1 VCHVSTRQSL
11 ERIRAAKAQGLAVT
25 CETAPHYLL
34 LSDGDVQDSGRFRMN
49 PPIRSEE
56 DRQALVAGL
65 ADGTVDCIAT
75 DHAPHSEAEKAGG
88 LRGSLNG
95 VVGLETAFPVL
106 CTELVEPG
114 LVSLERLIDAMSL
127 RPRRIFGLGGGTV
140 APGETADLTVLD
152 TQRPHVI
159 RSDTFRS
166 LGRSTPF
173 DGWPVTAAVAL
184 TICGGEAVYGSL
196 DNGGDEP

>member
-1 VCHVSTRQSL
+1 MCVYCVSDLQL
-11 ERIRAAKAQGLAVT
+11 KPYHKPLQHLRIW
-25 CETAPHYLL
+25 
-34 LSDGDVQDSGRFRMN
+34 
-49 PPIRSEE
+49 
-56 DRQALVAGL
+56 
-65 ADGTVDCIAT
+65 
-75 DHAPHSEAEKAGG
+75 
-88 LRGSLNG
+88 
-95 VVGLETAFPVL
+95 
-106 CTELVEPG
+106 TEIV
-114 LVSLERLIDAMSL
+114 
-127 RPRRIFGLGGGTV
+127 
-140 APGETADLTVLD
+140 ADLTVLD